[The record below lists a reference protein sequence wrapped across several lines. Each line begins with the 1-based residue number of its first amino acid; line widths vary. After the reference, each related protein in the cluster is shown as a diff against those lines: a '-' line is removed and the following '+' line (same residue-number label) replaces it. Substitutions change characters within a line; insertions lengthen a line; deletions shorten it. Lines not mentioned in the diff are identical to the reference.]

1 MTTTNFGRVFK
12 ESIDCSRGRLSYRK
26 VEKML
31 EEAVPSFTANASNH
45 IVRWMRGEGQLPS
58 KEICLALGQLLVQR
72 GYPRVLRF
80 DDSSS
85 LCEACPPVG
94 CLWLATVQDHIE
106 RLPQELRDQID
117 IEVLT

>member
-45 IVRWMRGEGQLPS
+45 IVWWMRGEGQLPS
-58 KEICLALGQLLVQR
+58 KEICFALGQI
-72 GYPRVLRF
+72 F

-85 LCEACPPVG
+85 LCEACTPTG

-106 RLPQELRDQID
+106 RLPQEVRDQID